1 MLTHSYTTKTANTI
15 AATPANLAA
24 GAPKAPTAALA
35 LADPETAA
43 AVNEAPNTVSD
54 RLNPWRET
62 IREQDERTYSKA
74 PQAFYSHHH
83 PVSPLQP

>member
-43 AVNEAPNTVSD
+43 AAVNEALEGATGV
-54 RLNPWRET
+54 LL
-62 IREQDERTYSKA
+62 A
-74 PQAFYSHHH
+74 PPPSFSTPAVTTRS
-83 PVSPLQP
+83 L